1 MTMVKNQ
8 TDMAEFVGGQLV
20 PPDGEFHQVKDG
32 DDVREAIRV
41 GTLTEKRQSSRSRSS
56 SGSSDDEPA
65 GSSASSSG
73 DDNDNG
79 GDDS

>member
-1 MTMVKNQ
+1 MMVKNQ
-8 TDMAEFVGGQLV
+8 TDFAEFVGGQLV

-41 GTLTEKRQSSRSRSS
+41 GTLTKQESAKRTGR
-56 SGSSDDEPA
+56 G
-65 GSSASSSG
+65 AS